1 MGFQSR
7 KCSSIH
13 LRFENNLVSELCFK
27 FYSTKMFQNKS
38 EINTAVDVFSPTPN
52 PSPMG
57 RGISGKLLP
66 FGEVGWG

>member
-13 LRFENNLVSELCFK
+13 LRFENNLVSELYFK

-38 EINTAVDVFSPTPN
+38 EINTAVDVFFVC
-52 PSPMG
+52 G
-57 RGISGKLLP
+57 LWFKR
-66 FGEVGWG
+66 